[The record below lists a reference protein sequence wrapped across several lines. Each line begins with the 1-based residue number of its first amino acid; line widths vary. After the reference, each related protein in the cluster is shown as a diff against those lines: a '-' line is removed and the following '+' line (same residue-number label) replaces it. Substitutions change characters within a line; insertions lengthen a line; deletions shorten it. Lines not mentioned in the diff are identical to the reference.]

1 MICRLSFFLVY
12 VLTLFFIAILPMK
25 TTYFFVKGVF
35 SLTKLQ
41 AEFTNYMQIAL
52 KHDSIDYFRSHK
64 KYNNLEVFSINEI
77 NGEKVSVPQIS
88 GIGTFHF
95 SKISLS
101 CISDEKLFFA
111 INNLTKRQ
119 QKILFMYAD
128 SMSLNDIAKE
138 LNISNGTVK
147 ATLFQIKEKIKRH
160 MKGK

>member
-1 MICRLSFFLVY
+1 M
-12 VLTLFFIAILPMK
+12 
-25 TTYFFVKGVF
+25 
-35 SLTKLQ
+35 
-41 AEFTNYMQIAL
+41 
-52 KHDSIDYFRSHK
+52 
-64 KYNNLEVFSINEI
+64 
-77 NGEKVSVPQIS
+77 SVPQIS

-147 ATLFQIKEKIKRH
+147 ATLFHIKEKIKRY

>member
-64 KYNNLEVFSINEI
+64 KYNNLEVFLINEI
-77 NGEKVSVPQIS
+77 NREKVSVPQIS